1 MIKTPRF
8 PSLDGWRAVSIML
21 VLGFHCTFAVGFP
34 KSLDPVMQWL
44 FDGNLGVRFFFV
56 ISGFLITHLLFH
68 EYNQTGSI
76 SLRNFYIRRAL
87 RILPVYFVFLLAVF
101 LLQFFTSWY
110 QPTITWIGN
119 LTFTT
124 NFVPASGQT
133 THLWSLAVEEQFYL
147 LWPFLLV
154 LIGLRGNHRTIFYIL
169 GTPLLAAPICRVL
182 SHMNVLPAM
191 VRPFFQEFSFFNNFD
206 SLAIG
211 CIAAILLTRHK
222 FQISA
227 VLNMKKGASIGLGL
241 VLILTPYILTR
252 LRLGG
257 LFTVPLGNTCQALGF
272 AILLLQ
278 SILSPQLFK
287 PLHWPVVKKLGV
299 LSYSIY
305 IWQQIFLC
313 NPQNFGLSRF
323 WFMSFPGALLAAIL
337 VAALSYYGLEK
348 PLMGWRAY
356 FRTADTPRSS
366 DSTAARRNAFVN
378 SEAAPPIAGAGSP
391 AEFPGR
397 GRHRPGH

>member
-1 MIKTPRF
+1 
-8 PSLDGWRAVSIML
+8 

-34 KSLDPVMQWL
+34 KSLDPVMSWL

-56 ISGFLITHLLFH
+56 ISGFLITNLLFH
-68 EYNQTGSI
+68 EHHQTGSI

-124 NFVPASGQT
+124 NFLPTSGQT

-154 LIGLRGNHRTIFYIL
+154 LIGLKGNNRTIFYIL
-169 GTPLLAAPICRVL
+169 GTPLLVAPICRVI
-182 SHMNVLPAM
+182 SHTGVLPAIFQ
-191 VRPFFQEFSFFNNFD
+191 PFFQEFSFLNNFD
-206 SLAIG
+206 SLAVG
-211 CIAAILLTRHK
+211 CITAILLIRQK
-222 FQISA
+222 LRIAA
-227 VLNMKKGASIGLGL
+227 VLHMKKGAAICLGL

-252 LRLGG
+252 LFLAVI
-257 LFTVPLGNTCQALGF
+257 FTVPLGNTCQALGF

-287 PLHWPVVKKLGV
+287 PLNWPVVKKLGV

-323 WFMSFPGALLAAIL
+323 WFMSFPGALLAATL
-337 VAALSYYGLEK
+337 VASLSYYGLEK
-348 PLMGWRAY
+348 PLMGLRAY
-356 FRTADTPRSS
+356 FRKADTPQPG
-366 DSTAARRNAFVN
+366 DSTTTRWN
-378 SEAAPPIAGAGSP
+378 SFPNSGAAPPIAGAGSP
-391 AEFPGR
+391 AMFPGR
-397 GRHRPGH
+397 GRRRPGR

>member
-1 MIKTPRF
+1 
-8 PSLDGWRAVSIML
+8 L
-21 VLGFHCTFAVGFP
+21 V
-34 KSLDPVMQWL
+34 
-44 FDGNLGVRFFFV
+44 
-56 ISGFLITHLLFH
+56 
-68 EYNQTGSI
+68 
-76 SLRNFYIRRAL
+76 
-87 RILPVYFVFLLAVF
+87 VF

-124 NFVPASGQT
+124 NFLPTSGQT

-154 LIGLRGNHRTIFYIL
+154 LIGLKGSNRTVCYIL
-169 GTPLLAAPICRVL
+169 GIPLLVAPICRVI
-182 SHMNVLPAM
+182 SRMKALPAIFH
-191 VRPFFQEFSFFNNFD
+191 PFLQDFSFFNNFD

-222 FQISA
+222 LQISA
-227 VLNMKKGASIGLGL
+227 VLNVAKGASICLGL
-241 VLILTPYILTR
+241 VLILIPYILSR
-252 LRLGG
+252 LFLAEI
-257 LFTVPLGNTCQALGF
+257 FTVPLGNTCQALGF

-287 PLHWPVVKKLGV
+287 PLNWPAFKNLGI

-313 NPQNFGLSRF
+313 NPQNFGFSRF
-323 WFMSFPGALLAAIL
+323 WFMSFPGALLTAIL

-348 PLMGWRAY
+348 PLMGLRAH
-356 FRTADTPRSS
+356 FRKADSPRSS
-366 DSTAARRNAFVN
+366 DSNTIRLNSFPN
-378 SEAAPPIAGAGSP
+378 SEAAPPIGGTGSP

-397 GRHRPGH
+397 GRRRPGR